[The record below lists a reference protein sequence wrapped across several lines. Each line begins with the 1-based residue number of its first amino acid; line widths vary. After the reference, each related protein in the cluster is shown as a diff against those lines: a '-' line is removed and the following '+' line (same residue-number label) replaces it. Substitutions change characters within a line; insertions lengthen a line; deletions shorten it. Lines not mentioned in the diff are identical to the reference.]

1 MKSHFQRKEIK
12 YRLTK
17 GQMDS
22 LIALLGDELVFD
34 FYCPTGQPYHISSI
48 YYDTPNYDVI
58 RRSNDKPRHK
68 AKLRLRTYED
78 NSHYLELKQ
87 KYRGIVYKKRI
98 ALSEQELG
106 EFIRHRI
113 LPNRSDYES
122 RSVLADMAGFLALHP
137 DLIKPVHIEYHRI
150 AYVYN
155 PTKENV
161 RMTFD
166 SRLRVYEEAR
176 QSWVKLLPSD
186 EVLMEIKVVGTMPLT
201 LVKALSALKIYP
213 HSFSKYGK
221 YFKQQLIKGEIS
233 YV

>member
-106 EFIRHRI
+106 NLSNVEPYLTAVTMSHAQF
-113 LPNRSDYES
+113 LPTWLVS
-122 RSVLADMAGFLALHP
+122 LLCT
-137 DLIKPVHIEYHRI
+137 
-150 AYVYN
+150 
-155 PTKENV
+155 PT
-161 RMTFD
+161 
-166 SRLRVYEEAR
+166 
-176 QSWVKLLPSD
+176 
-186 EVLMEIKVVGTMPLT
+186 
-201 LVKALSALKIYP
+201 
-213 HSFSKYGK
+213 
-221 YFKQQLIKGEIS
+221 
-233 YV
+233 